1 MKKITVSILLF
12 FLSQF
17 GGIALS
23 VLLFILIA
31 FPQELSVGTI
41 KQLYVEKQSII
52 NITGMFIG
60 QVLLFF
66 SLYGLHYFEKQDFR
80 KKITPG
86 TCVLAAMLTIAAM
99 TFIDGLTVKFGVR
112 DLNHDFFLDI
122 VAFPISPISIIIG
135 APLTEELLFRR
146 AMLGSMVEKGLN
158 PWVAIVTSALLFA
171 VLHLN
176 PAQCV
181 GALGA
186 GLLFGWLYVRTQSIL
201 PGLIGHMLNNLIGY
215 IQLLLEKKG
224 VIETSQPHI
233 SVVTLVVLAVVTAVL
248 IRMIMLQSDSCSGK
262 GIKI

>member
-41 KQLYVEKQSII
+41 KQLYVEKQSLI

-80 KKITPG
+80 KKITPK
-86 TCVLAAMLTIAAM
+86 TCILTALLTITALA
-99 TFIDGLTVKFGVR
+99 FIGGLTAMFGVK
-112 DLNHDFFLDI
+112 DLNHQFFLDI
-122 VAFPISPISIIIG
+122 ATFPISPISIIIG

-146 AMLGSMVEKGLN
+146 TMLGSMVEKGLN

-201 PGLIGHMLNNLIGY
+201 PGLIGHFINNLIGY
-215 IQLLLEKKG
+215 IHILLESKG
-224 VIETSQPHI
+224 VIETSQPQI
-233 SVVTLVVLAVVTAVL
+233 PIAALAVLAAVTAVL